1 MILLSIIRWCAL
13 SAAWMA
19 FSALSGFA
27 GLPGDL
33 PAHVQVAP
41 GYTAELVAG
50 PPLVQWPIVASVAPD
65 GSLLVAE
72 AAGRIENVQLDQEAR
87 PHRLV
92 RLRDR
97 SGDGRYDERQVVA
110 EQLSF
115 PEGVLALE
123 DRVLVSAPP
132 QILEFVDTTGD
143 GILDRRS
150 IWYDPGT
157 LTGCAN
163 DLHGPYLGPDGWIYW
178 CKGAFAEQRH
188 VGADGREW
196 TSRASHILRRRLEGG
211 PVEAVLTGGMDNP
224 IGLAFSAAGERFL
237 TSTFLQFPADGRR
250 DGLVHAIYGGVYGK
264 PHGVLDGHPRTG
276 DLMPINNHF
285 GPAAPSGMAHVD
297 WRWPGASPEASVR
310 LAVSLFNLSKVVQV
324 DLVPDGASFIAQQRD
339 LLWSSRVDFHPTD
352 VVRDAD
358 GSLLVLD
365 TGGWYD
371 LCCPTSRID
380 QNQALGG
387 IYRLRASDRAP
398 LSEAQRALQHDLDQ
412 IWQWCRVGSEAA
424 LEQVA
429 GQLSDLDSPISVR
442 VAAVHALSVHRDGR
456 WRERV
461 ESLVGPTIA
470 PPLRRV
476 AAEYLGRIGSPE
488 SLPALIESLASVDH
502 DRALEHSLIF
512 AMIEI
517 GHDQL
522 LRGYLEDVRPQVR
535 RGATLALLAVSA
547 EPIPWVGVQWLLQ
560 HGTSSDA
567 QLAMGHLLAMPQLAT
582 GALAFV
588 DDWLSGGSQQAVE
601 LSDERLELLATT
613 LARQPNL
620 SESLAELLATR
631 LRLATGGDAP
641 LRPALMLIE
650 AAQFQRL
657 PGPLAASLLDCF
669 DAPRGAST
677 LGTPEL
683 ARLVELVTASRWP
696 DDLKVRRDATLARV
710 VLQPQLPSGVRLLAL
725 AGRGSGSAMIED
737 ASLVEL
743 VLGQFAAAGDGEAE
757 LDGGQPDLEES
768 ETAASEP
775 AASEPGEVGAAG
787 RVTLTAAQLAATL
800 PQLNWGGDR
809 QRLLAAIQHL
819 PPVTL
824 GAIMPALAGLLDD
837 DWQQQL
843 LERLAELPAAKTLP
857 PDLLAELYR
866 GRAERLVTLA
876 DQLSTQGRLSWEEV
890 DRLLDRMEQ
899 RLVAGDPIAGFEI
912 FRSSKAACSVCHT
925 IGYVGGKV
933 GPDLTRIGQ
942 IRSRRDLIEAI
953 VLPSQRFV
961 QSYQPLRV
969 LTVDGQVINGLLVRE
984 DDQVLVL
991 QTGAEQQQRIERAE
1005 VEDIQPSMVSIMPAG
1020 LDEQLTPQE
1029 FSDLI
1034 AFLESLR

>member
-1 MILLSIIRWCAL
+1 VISISIPK
-13 SAAWMA
+13 S
-19 FSALSGFA
+19 SALALLLLAASTVVAVA
-27 GLPGDL
+27 GSPDALPG
-33 PAHVQVAP
+33 HVQVAP
-41 GYTAELVAG
+41 GYTAQLVAA
-50 PPLVQWPIVASVAPD
+50 PPLVQWPIVASLAPD

-92 RLRDR
+92 RLRDTD
-97 SGDGRYDERQVVA
+97 GDGRYDERQVVA

-132 QILEFVDTTGD
+132 QILEFADTTGD
-143 GILDRRS
+143 GVLDHRS

-163 DLHGPYLGPDGWIYW
+163 DLHGPYLGPDGWVYW
-178 CKGAFAEQRH
+178 CKGAFAEQHH
-188 VGADGREW
+188 VGADGEVW
-196 TSRASHILRRRLEGG
+196 ASRASHILRRRPDGG

-224 IGLAFSAAGERFL
+224 IGLAFSSAGERFL

-276 DLMPINNHF
+276 DLMPITHHF
-285 GPAAPSGMAHVD
+285 GPAAPSGMAPID
-297 WRWPGASPEASVR
+297 WRWPGAESESAVR

-324 DLVPDGASFIAQQRD
+324 DLVPEGASFRSHQRD
-339 LLWSSRVDFHPTD
+339 LLWSGRVDFHPTD

-358 GSLLVLD
+358 GSLLVID

-387 IYRLRASDRAP
+387 IYRLQANDPAP
-398 LSEAQRALQHDLDQ
+398 LSEAQRALQHDLEQ
-412 IWQWCRVGSEAA
+412 IWQWCRAGSEAA
-424 LEQVA
+424 LQQVA
-429 GQLSDLDSPISVR
+429 DQLSDAQASPSIQ
-442 VAAVHALSVHRDGR
+442 AASLHALSVHRDGR
-456 WRERV
+456 WRPLAEA
-461 ESLVGPTIA
+461 LVGAGRDPQV
-470 PPLRRV
+470 RRV

-488 SLPALIESLASVDH
+488 SLPVLVESLASVDH
-502 DRALEHSLIF
+502 DRALEHSLIY

-517 GHDQL
+517 GRDL
-522 LRGYLEDVRPQVR
+522 PLRGYLADARPQVR
-535 RGATLALLAVSA
+535 RGVTLALLASGDA
-547 EPIPWVGVQWLLQ
+547 PLPWGSLQWLLQ
-560 HGTSSDA
+560 HGRSSDA
-567 QLAMGHLLAMPQLAT
+567 QLAMGHLLQVPGLAPE
-582 GALAFV
+582 ALAFASL
-588 DDWLSGGSQQAVE
+588 WLSGESDQAAG

-613 LARQPNL
+613 LARQPSL
-620 SESLAELLATR
+620 SESLAELLAER
-631 LRLATGGDAP
+631 LRLATGGAAP
-641 LRPALMLIE
+641 LGPVLKLSK

-657 PGPLAASLLDCF
+657 PSSLAAALLDCF
-669 DAPRGAST
+669 DAPQIAATLGASD
-677 LGTPEL
+677 L

-710 VLQPQLPSGVRLLAL
+710 ALQPQLPSGVRLLAL
-725 AGRGSGSAMIED
+725 AGRGSGPAMID
-737 ASLVEL
+737 GASLVEL
-743 VLGQFAAAGDGEAE
+743 VLEQFSAAGAGEAE
-757 LDGGQPDLEES
+757 HSDRPASDGAEAES
-768 ETAASEP
+768 ADSGSTE
-775 AASEPGEVGAAG
+775 GATPG
-787 RVTLTAAQLAATL
+787 RVSLTAAQLAATL

-809 QRLLAAIQHL
+809 QRLLAAIEHL

-843 LERLAELPAAKTLP
+843 LERLAQLPAAKTLP

-876 DQLSTQGRLSWEEV
+876 DQLSTQGRLSWDEV

-912 FRSSKAACSVCHT
+912 FRSSKAACSACHT